1 VVLPGRARGPYM
13 GLALYYPALAAL
25 GLVEVARDLFR
36 LPRSERFG
44 VRAVT
49 VSLFFLTLPGKRT
62 VESAKHLRRAAFG
75 AVVGTGR
82 APAVKTLRR
91 KLAELVDQNRASE
104 LGARLARRWVE
115 TAVVATAYLYV
126 DGHVKAYS
134 GKRKLAEIWNSQRR
148 MPLPGIHTY
157 HVADSGGRPLLFL
170 AEELSANLAKAM
182 PRIISAIREALGDR
196 PFSVIFDRGGYDGAL
211 LSWLDDHGIGFITYQ
226 RGNPGLPE
234 ESFCRHETRFEGRR
248 VRFIAATDTVTVG
261 RSGPWRRIVV
271 RTSDGHQT
279 PILTNLGAKV
289 GSARIACLMFARWRQ
304 ENLFKY
310 LGTHHGLDSLISYA
324 HEAVSEDTMVTNP
337 ERKRLDQKIAER
349 RKELATMKA
358 SLGGWCLSRRSRFA
372 IHAWI

>member
-1 VVLPGRARGPYM
+1 
-13 GLALYYPALAAL
+13 
-25 GLVEVARDLFR
+25 
-36 LPRSERFG
+36 
-44 VRAVT
+44 
-49 VSLFFLTLPGKRT
+49 
-62 VESAKHLRRAAFG
+62 
-75 AVVGTGR
+75 
-82 APAVKTLRR
+82 
-91 KLAELVDQNRASE
+91 
-104 LGARLARRWVE
+104 VE

-310 LGTHHGLDSLISYA
+310 MGTHHGLDSLISYA

-358 SLGGWCLSRRSRFA
+358 SLAQKFQ
-372 IHAWI
+372 